1 MIIVDN
7 AGGKIPHLNKLI
19 GPFPL
24 KRCKNR
30 NCLDKKKIS
39 TFVMANRSKD
49 SDKRP

>member
-39 TFVMANRSKD
+39 TFVVANQR
-49 SDKRP
+49 